1 MLNERLIYLS
11 PLGFNLLESQHVA
24 DEYINILIYQYMYCV
39 IISFFIVSADRPLIV
54 QFAANNG
61 NDLANAAE
69 IVAP

>member
-1 MLNERLIYLS
+1 M
-11 PLGFNLLESQHVA
+11 HVLR
-24 DEYINILIYQYMYCV
+24 NHL
-39 IISFFIVSADRPLIV
+39 FFIVSADRPLIV